1 MGEKQLVSVVM
12 SCYRE
17 SPEQLNQ
24 SISSVLN
31 QTYRD
36 LELIIIL
43 DDPLNFELEQL
54 IQDAASDAR
63 VSFIKNEFNI
73 GLAASLNKGIGKSH
87 GGFICRMDA
96 DDVSDESRIDT
107 QLEYLVANELD
118 LVGSYLNVI
127 DEASRP
133 LYSVSNLPIK
143 PESIKCGLRFNNC
156 VPHPTW
162 FGRRE
167 VFMSGYRMV
176 AYAEDYDFILRA
188 IEEGYAIGNVPAPL
202 LKYRMTEKSIS
213 RSNLYK
219 QYLTQVALTSAFA
232 RQDLRRTDI
241 RQIQEYVDSRYDEKA
256 ACKYAEANELFNRA
270 LNHVRQKNYLAAML
284 GFAQIP
290 LCSAAYFGKVIRLFR
305 AAIS

>member
-1 MGEKQLVSVVM
+1 MREKQLVSVVM

-17 SPEQLNQ
+17 SPEQLHQ

-43 DDPLNFELEQL
+43 DDPLNLELEQL

-73 GLAASLNKGIGKSH
+73 GLAASLNKGIEKSH

-107 QLEYLVANELD
+107 QLEYLVANGLD

-133 LYSVSNLPIK
+133 LYSVNNLPIK

-167 VFMSGYRMV
+167 VFTSGYRMV

-241 RQIQEYVDSRYDEKA
+241 RQIQDYVDSRYDEKA
-256 ACKYAEANELFNRA
+256 ARKYAEANELFNRA

-290 LCSAAYFGKVIRLFR
+290 LCSAAYFGKVLRLFR

>member
-1 MGEKQLVSVVM
+1 MSENQLVSVVM

-17 SPEQLNQ
+17 SPEQLQQ

-36 LELIIIL
+36 FELIILL
-43 DDPLNFELEQL
+43 DDPLNIELEQL
-54 IQDAASDAR
+54 IQQAASDPR
-63 VSFIKNEFNI
+63 VFFIKNEFNI
-73 GLAASLNKGIGKSH
+73 GLAASLNRGIERARGAY
-87 GGFICRMDA
+87 ICRMDA
-96 DDVSDESRIDT
+96 DDVSDEFRIET

-143 PESIKCGLRFNNC
+143 PESIKRGLRFNNC

-167 VFMSGYRMV
+167 VFMGGYRMV

-188 IEEGYAIGNVPAPL
+188 IEDGYAIGNVPAPL
-202 LKYRMTEKSIS
+202 LNYRMTEKSIS

-219 QYLTQVALTSAFA
+219 QYLTQVALTSAFT
-232 RQDLRRTDI
+232 RQGLRRTEV
-241 RQIQEYVDSRYDEKA
+241 RQLQEYVESRYDEKA
-256 ACKYAEANELFNRA
+256 AYKYAQANEAFNRA
-270 LNHVRQKNYLAAML
+270 LNHARQKNFFAALL

-290 LCSAAYFGKVIRLFR
+290 LFSTAYVGKVLRLFR
-305 AAIS
+305 ASIS